1 MNFVNFASLV
11 RKKTRTNSTTFT
23 DADLLL
29 YANTFKDEIA
39 EMLSKEVGEDIF
51 GLRLTRDLVANQRE
65 YDLPADVM
73 ARIKYI
79 EAKLDGTNWVTMHET
94 DLHEYG
100 KTTDESTIIEAY
112 QGKDAQFDLWD
123 HSFFIL
129 SADAIIS
136 VTDGLKL
143 WAILFPADFTDLTST
158 TDMSTNPSTTSH
170 GFPRQFHELLAR
182 RISIEWK
189 SNRDKPLPLSEQEQ
203 NYDKDLRDKIGSMK
217 DANLDRSTEAS
228 IPYNNGTQY

>member
-1 MNFVNFASLV
+1 MNFINFASLV
-11 RKKTRTNSTTFT
+11 RKKTRTNSTTLT

-51 GLRLTRDLVANQRE
+51 GLRLTRNLVANQRE
-65 YDLPADVM
+65 YDLPSDVM

-94 DLHEYG
+94 DLNEYG

-112 QGKDAQFDLWD
+112 QGKDAAFDLWD
-123 HSFFIL
+123 RSFFIL
-129 SADAIIS
+129 SSEAIEA

-143 WAILFPADFTDLTST
+143 WAILFPADFTDLTLST
-158 TDMSTNPSTTSH
+158 DLSTNPTTTSH

-189 SNRDKPLPLSEQEQ
+189 SNRDKPLPLSEQEL
-203 NYDKDLRDKIGSMK
+203 NYDKDLRDKISSMK

-228 IPYNNGTQY
+228 IPYNDGTQY